1 MSEVESQRAAAARR
15 GAVESGAATPP
26 DAPKSAWHPVPAD
39 LEAITARMLEA
50 RDILRNVAH
59 RTPVMT
65 SRTLDEQVGAR
76 VFLKCESF
84 QRMGAFKFR
93 GAYHMIS
100 RLDDDVRARGVV
112 AYSSGNHAQAVA
124 LVAQLAGVPATIVM
138 PSTAPAAKIDATRGY
153 GAEVVFHDQVG
164 EPREELAKR
173 LAREKDATLIP
184 PFDHPDIIAGQG
196 TAALELFE
204 ETGDLDMLLVPVGGG
219 GLISGSAI
227 AARHA
232 CPACSV
238 VGVEP
243 EAGKDAVASLHFG
256 RLVRKEAGETIADG
270 ARTPQLSPLT
280 FDVIRRTVRAIVPV
294 PDEALI
300 ETMRFVYE
308 RMKLVIE
315 PTAALGLAALRT
327 GRAGVTSAVGTP
339 GKGWMPAT
347 GGDDRAK
354 IGVIVSGGNVD
365 LAKLGEWFGRS

>member
-1 MSEVESQRAAAARR
+1 MSEAQPKAA
-15 GAVESGAATPP
+15 GAAPASGIVP
-26 DAPKSAWHPVPAD
+26 ENAKSAWHPVPAD

-50 RDILRNVAH
+50 AQILRGVAH

-65 SRTLDEQVGAR
+65 SRTLDEEVGAR

-100 RLDDDVRARGVV
+100 RLDDAVRARGVV

-124 LVAQLAGVPATIVM
+124 LVAELAGIPATIVM
-138 PSTAPAAKIDATRGY
+138 PSFAPQAKIDATGGY
-153 GAEVVFHDQVG
+153 GAELVFYDQVG

-173 LAREKDATLIP
+173 LAREKGATLIP

-204 ETGDLDMLLVPVGGG
+204 EIGDLDMLLVPVGGG
-219 GLISGSAI
+219 GLISGSAL

-232 CPACSV
+232 SPGCSV

-243 EAGKDAVASLHFG
+243 DAGKDAAASLHFG
-256 RLVRKEAGETIADG
+256 KLVRKEAGPTIADG

-280 FDVIRRTVRAIVPV
+280 FDVIRRTVNGIVSV
-294 PDEALI
+294 PDSALI
-300 ETMRFVYE
+300 ETMRFAYE
-308 RMKLVIE
+308 RMKLVVE
-315 PTAALGLAALRT
+315 PTGALALAALRM
-327 GRAGVTSAVGTP
+327 GRAGVSSAVGTR
-339 GKGWMPAT
+339 GEGWKPAT

-365 LAKLGEWFGRS
+365 LGKLGEWFGR

>member
-1 MSEVESQRAAAARR
+1 MSE
-15 GAVESGAATPP
+15 TPP
-26 DAPKSAWHPVPAD
+26 PTATASDAAPASAQNSAWHPVPAD
-39 LEAITARMLEA
+39 LDAITARMLEA

-65 SRTLDEQVGAR
+65 SRTLDERIGAR

-93 GAYHMIS
+93 GAYHMIA

-138 PSTAPAAKIDATRGY
+138 PSVAPAAKIAATRGY
-153 GAEVVFHDQVG
+153 GAEVVFYDQVG

-173 LAREKDATLIP
+173 LARERDATLVP

-204 ETGDLDMLLVPVGGG
+204 EVGDLDMLLVPVGGG
-219 GLISGSAI
+219 GLISGSAL
-227 AARHA
+227 AARRA
-232 CPACSV
+232 CPACAV

-243 EAGKDAVASLHFG
+243 EAGKDAAASLHFG
-256 RLVRKEAGETIADG
+256 KLVRKEAGETIADG

-280 FDVIRRTVRAIVPV
+280 FDVIRRIVKAIVPV

-300 ETMRFVYE
+300 ETMHFVYE

-315 PTAALGLAALRT
+315 PTGALGLAALMM
-327 GRAGVTSAVGTP
+327 GRAGVSSAVGTP
-339 GKGWMPAT
+339 GEGWEPAT

-365 LAKLGEWFGRS
+365 LAKLGEWFGKN

>member
-1 MSEVESQRAAAARR
+1 MSEAQPPATTASAAAPA
-15 GAVESGAATPP
+15 ET
-26 DAPKSAWHPVPAD
+26 PKSAWHPVPSD
-39 LEAITARMLEA
+39 LDAITARILEA
-50 RDILRNVAH
+50 RDVLRNVAH

-65 SRTLDEQVGAR
+65 SRTLEAEVGAR

-93 GAYHMIS
+93 GAYHMIA
-100 RLDDDVRARGVV
+100 RLDDAVRARGVV

-153 GAEVVFHDQVG
+153 GAEVVFYDRVG

-173 LAREKDATLIP
+173 LAHEQGATLVP

-204 ETGDLDMLLVPVGGG
+204 EVGDLDMLLVPVGGG
-219 GLISGSAI
+219 GLISGSAL

-232 CPACSV
+232 SPDCHV

-243 EAGKDAVASLHFG
+243 DAGKDAAASLHFG
-256 RLVRKEAGETIADG
+256 KLVRKEAGETIADG

-280 FDVIRRTVRAIVPV
+280 FDVIRQTVKSIVPV

-315 PTAALGLAALRT
+315 PTGALGLAALRT
-327 GRAGVTSAVGTP
+327 GRAGVSSAIGTP
-339 GKGWMPAT
+339 GKGWTPAS

-365 LAKLGEWFGRS
+365 LAKLGEWFGAKASH

>member
-1 MSEVESQRAAAARR
+1 MSDAGAPQTPAAGAPPIRSDAA
-15 GAVESGAATPP
+15 S
-26 DAPKSAWHPVPAD
+26 APAKPSAWHPVPAD

-50 RDILRNVAH
+50 RDLLRNVAH

-65 SRTLDEQVGAR
+65 SRTLDEEVDAR
-76 VFLKCESF
+76 VFLKCENF

-124 LVAQLAGVPATIVM
+124 LVAELAGVPATIVM
-138 PSTAPAAKIDATRGY
+138 PSTAPRAKIDATGGY
-153 GAEVVFHDQVG
+153 GAELVFYDQVG
-164 EPREELAKR
+164 EPREDLAKR
-173 LAREKDATLIP
+173 LAREKGATLIP

-204 ETGDLDMLLVPVGGG
+204 EVGPLDMLLVPVGGG
-219 GLISGSAI
+219 GLISGSAL
-227 AARHA
+227 ASRHA
-232 CPACSV
+232 CPGCSV

-243 EAGKDAVASLHFG
+243 EVARDAAASLHFKK
-256 RLVRKEAGETIADG
+256 LVRKEAGATIADG

-280 FDVIRRTVRAIVPV
+280 FDVIQRTVKSIVTV
-294 PDEALI
+294 PDAALI

-308 RMKLVIE
+308 RMKLVVE
-315 PTAALGLAALRT
+315 PTGALGLAALRT
-327 GRAGVTSAVGTP
+327 GRAGVSSAIGTP
-339 GKGWMPAT
+339 GKDWTPAT
-347 GGDDRAK
+347 GDDDRAK

-365 LAKLGEWFGRS
+365 LAKLAEWFGNA